1 MAKIPSKNAEI
12 AALGVRVVTAW
23 ANYPTL
29 DMDWITQA
37 DAVTLTT
44 NYYNILLQTSQTAGV
59 ERIKVQA
66 MRELD
71 EEINTGLYFVKQLIG
86 AEYGR
91 NNLDAQYANFGIV
104 KEGGGYV
111 IPRERDSRIQSLRM
125 MVSGMTTAPF
135 SGNVHGLAYWQDILT
150 RYITAK
156 EDLELESMKLTGD
169 VTDKSKLRNDVLR
182 LLRSLKYLVMAF
194 FPDTHDRVLRDFGY
208 LDEYV

>member
-1 MAKIPSKNAEI
+1 MARIPKRNAEI

>member
-1 MAKIPSKNAEI
+1 M
-12 AALGVRVVTAW
+12 
-23 ANYPTL
+23 
-29 DMDWITQA
+29 
-37 DAVTLTT
+37 
-44 NYYNILLQTSQTAGV
+44 
-59 ERIKVQA
+59 
-66 MRELD
+66 
-71 EEINTGLYFVKQLIG
+71 YFVKQLIG

>member
-1 MAKIPSKNAEI
+1 MARIPKRNAEI

-44 NYYNILLQTSQTAGV
+44 NYYNIILQTSQTEGS
-59 ERIKVQA
+59 ERIKVQT

-71 EEINTGLYFVKQLIG
+71 EEINSSLYFIKQLIG

-91 NNLDAQYANFGIV
+91 DALYAQYVNFGIR
-104 KEGGGYV
+104 KESGGYV
-111 IPRERDSRIQSLRM
+111 IPRERDSRIQSLRL
-125 MVSGMTTAPF
+125 MVSSLTTAPF
-135 SGNVHGLAYWQDILT
+135 SGNAYGLAYWQDILT
-150 RYITAK
+150 RYIAAK
-156 EDLELESMKLTGD
+156 EDLEAESMKLTGD
-169 VTDKSKLRNDVLR
+169 VTDKSKLRNDVQR

>member
-71 EEINTGLYFVKQLIG
+71 EEINTGYYDMLKGRISREYELAFDKDKGSSFFVEG
-86 AEYGR
+86 YPFAEV
-91 NNLDAQYANFGIV
+91 A
-104 KEGGGYV
+104 
-111 IPRERDSRIQSLRM
+111 
-125 MVSGMTTAPF
+125 
-135 SGNVHGLAYWQDILT
+135 
-150 RYITAK
+150 
-156 EDLELESMKLTGD
+156 
-169 VTDKSKLRNDVLR
+169 
-182 LLRSLKYLVMAF
+182 
-194 FPDTHDRVLRDFGY
+194 
-208 LDEYV
+208 